1 MIRFPRVRARRAD
14 PSGFTFFELIL
25 ALALLGIAL
34 LMLVQQSAD
43 GTRAD
48 SDRAARMVAHRTI
61 RNEVQRLRAADVLAD
76 AFPFTFHTDRA
87 GNRVAGPAAGTQ
99 SVLVERRVRC
109 LGGDELRDNATAPS
123 GQAGCAPGTSP
134 LAEFTLRVAYPS
146 RYTPDGTVTLV
157 QTVTLWP
164 RDRHGTGWSPG
175 AS

>member
-1 MIRFPRVRARRAD
+1 MRA
-14 PSGFTFFELIL
+14 PHNHGFTFFEVIL

-48 SDRAARMVAHRTI
+48 SDRAARMVAHRTV
-61 RNEVQRLRAADVLAD
+61 RNEVQRLRASDVMTG
-76 AFPFTFHTDRA
+76 AFPSTFHTDRA
-87 GNRVAGPAAGTQ
+87 GSRIAAPAPGAQ
-99 SVLVERRVRC
+99 AVVVERRVRC

-123 GQAGCAPGTSP
+123 AQAGCAPGTSP
-134 LAEFTLRVAYPS
+134 LAEFTLRVVYPS
-146 RYTPDGTVTLV
+146 RYTPDATGTLV

-175 AS
+175 AL